1 MRRSKPD
8 PYSITASATAGS
20 MSGVVMRLISI
31 GNNTS
36 NRNTQA
42 ALTFAQTVC
51 VGKMA

>member
-1 MRRSKPD
+1 
-8 PYSITASATAGS
+8 
-20 MSGVVMRLISI
+20 MRLISI

-51 VGKMA
+51 VGEPGMTVPH